1 MFEYMGDRLTNA
13 IRNIKGMGRI
23 TEENINDAVREIRM
37 ALLEADVNYTVVK
50 EFINNVKEKALGQE
64 VDKSLKPDELFIK
77 IVKDEV
83 VELLGG
89 EVAPLCVDGNP
100 TILMLVGLQGS
111 GKTTTSGKLANYL
124 RKKEAKKPLL
134 VACDIYRPAAIDQ
147 LKTVGKELNIPVFS
161 EDNKKVTE
169 IVTDALEFAK
179 TNGNDYVIIDTA
191 GRLHID
197 DALMDEL
204 KDVEELA
211 RPNEEILVIDAMMGQ
226 DAINVING
234 FNDKLNL
241 TGCILTK
248 MDGNT
253 KGGVALSVRHLTH
266 VPIKFIGDSEKLDG
280 LMTFDPERMA
290 ERILDMGDIMAIAE
304 KVESVID
311 ADEVE
316 EQAAKMK
323 KGEYDLDDFLKN
335 LKQIKKLGPLDKFLK
350 LLPQARQIGLNNIN
364 IDPKDM
370 AHVEAIVLSMTKYER
385 KHPEVLKA
393 SRKRRIAEGSGRS
406 VEEVNR
412 LLKQFETMQKMMKQM
427 ASGNFKMPF

>member
-89 EVAPLCVDGNP
+89 EVAPLCVTGNP

-169 IVTDALEFAK
+169 IVQDALTFAK
-179 TNGNDYVIIDTA
+179 ENGNDYVIIDTA

-197 DALMDEL
+197 DALMEEL
-204 KDVEELA
+204 KDVEDLA
-211 RPNEEILVIDAMMGQ
+211 HPDEEILVIDAMMGQ

-290 ERILDMGDIMAIAE
+290 ERILDIGDIMAIAE

-323 KGEYDLDDFLKN
+323 KGEYDLEDFLKN

-393 SRKRRIAEGSGRS
+393 SRKRRIAEGSGRT

>member
-89 EVAPLCVDGNP
+89 EVAPLCVSGNP

-169 IVTDALEFAK
+169 IVTDALEYAK
-179 TNGNDYVIIDTA
+179 ENGNDYVIIDTA

-204 KDVEELA
+204 KDVEDLA
-211 RPNEEILVIDAMMGQ
+211 QPDEEILVIDAMMGQ

-280 LMTFDPERMA
+280 LMSFDPERMA

-323 KGEYDLDDFLKN
+323 KGEYDLEDFLKN

>member
-89 EVAPLCVDGNP
+89 EVAPLCVTGNP

-169 IVTDALEFAK
+169 IVTDALEYAK

-197 DALMDEL
+197 DTLMDEL
-204 KDVEELA
+204 KDVETLA
-211 RPNEEILVIDAMMGQ
+211 HPDEEILVIDAMMGQ

-266 VPIKFIGDSEKLDG
+266 VPIKFIGDSEKLDC
-280 LMTFDPERMA
+280 LMSFDPERMA
-290 ERILDMGDIMAIAE
+290 ERILEMGDIMAIAE
-304 KVESVID
+304 KVESVIY

-370 AHVEAIVLSMTKYER
+370 AHVEAIVLSMTKDER
-385 KHPEVLKA
+385 KHPEILKA
-393 SRKRRIAEGSGRS
+393 SRKRRIAEGSGRT

>member
-323 KGEYDLDDFLKN
+323 KGEYDLEDFLKN
-335 LKQIKKLGPLDKFLK
+335 LKQIKKLGPLDKLLK

-385 KHPEVLKA
+385 KHSEVLKA

>member
-89 EVAPLCVDGNP
+89 EVAPLCVTGNP

-169 IVTDALEFAK
+169 IVQDALTFAK
-179 TNGNDYVIIDTA
+179 ENGNDYVIIDTA

-197 DALMDEL
+197 DTLMDEL
-204 KDVEELA
+204 KDVETLA
-211 RPNEEILVIDAMMGQ
+211 HPDEEILVIDAMMGQ

-323 KGEYDLDDFLKN
+323 KGEYDLEDFLKN

-385 KHPEVLKA
+385 KQPEVLKA
-393 SRKRRIAEGSGRS
+393 SRKRRIAEGSGRT

>member
-89 EVAPLCVDGNP
+89 ETAPLCIDGNP
-100 TILMLVGLQGS
+100 SILMLVGLQGS

-161 EDNKKVTE
+161 EDGKKVTE
-169 IVTDALEFAK
+169 IVRDALEYAK
-179 TNGNDYVIIDTA
+179 TQGNDYIIIDTA

-197 DALMDEL
+197 DALMEEL
-204 KDVEELA
+204 KDVEELVH
-211 RPNEEILVIDAMMGQ
+211 PNEEILVIDAMMGQ

-280 LMTFDPERMA
+280 LMLFDPERMA

-304 KVESVID
+304 KVEAVID
-311 ADEVE
+311 EDDIE

-323 KGEYDLDDFLKN
+323 KGEYDLEDFLKN
-335 LKQIKKLGPLDKFLK
+335 LTQIKKLGPLDKFLK

-370 AHVEAIVLSMTKYER
+370 AHIEAIVLSMTKYER

-393 SRKRRIAEGSGRS
+393 SRKKRIASGSGRS

>member
-169 IVTDALEFAK
+169 IVQDALTFAK
-179 TNGNDYVIIDTA
+179 ENGNDYVIIDTA

-197 DALMDEL
+197 DTLMEEL
-204 KDVEELA
+204 KDVEDLA
-211 RPNEEILVIDAMMGQ
+211 HPDEEILVIDAMMGQ

-323 KGEYDLDDFLKN
+323 KGEYDLEDFLKN

-393 SRKRRIAEGSGRS
+393 SRKRRIAEGSGRT

>member
-89 EVAPLCVDGNP
+89 ETAHLCVDGNP
-100 TILMLVGLQGS
+100 SILMLVGLQGS

-161 EDNKKVTE
+161 EDGKKVTE
-169 IVTDALEFAK
+169 IVRDALEYAK
-179 TNGNDYVIIDTA
+179 IQGNDYIIIDTA

-197 DALMDEL
+197 DALMEEL
-204 KDVEELA
+204 KDVEELVH
-211 RPNEEILVIDAMMGQ
+211 PNEEILVIDAMMGQ

-280 LMTFDPERMA
+280 LMLFDPERMA

-304 KVESVID
+304 KVEAVID
-311 ADEVE
+311 EDDIE

-323 KGEYDLDDFLKN
+323 KGEYDLEDFLKN

-370 AHVEAIVLSMTKYER
+370 AHIEAIVLSMTKYER

-393 SRKRRIAEGSGRS
+393 SRKKRIASGSGRS

>member
-89 EVAPLCVDGNP
+89 EVVPLCVDGNP

-204 KDVEELA
+204 KDVEKLA

>member
-89 EVAPLCVDGNP
+89 ETAPLCVDGNP
-100 TILMLVGLQGS
+100 SILMLVGLQGS

-161 EDNKKVTE
+161 EDGKKVTE
-169 IVTDALEFAK
+169 IVGDALEYAK
-179 TNGNDYVIIDTA
+179 IQGNDYIIIDTA

-197 DALMDEL
+197 DALMEEL
-204 KDVEELA
+204 KDVEELVH
-211 RPNEEILVIDAMMGQ
+211 PNEEILVIDAMMGQ

-266 VPIKFIGDSEKLDG
+266 VPIKFIGDSEKFDG
-280 LMTFDPERMA
+280 LMLFDPERMA

-304 KVESVID
+304 KVEAVID
-311 ADEVE
+311 EDDIE
-316 EQAAKMK
+316 EQASKMK
-323 KGEYDLDDFLKN
+323 KGEYDLEDFLKN

-370 AHVEAIVLSMTKYER
+370 AHIEAIVLSMTKYER

-393 SRKRRIAEGSGRS
+393 SRKKRIASGSGRS

>member
-89 EVAPLCVDGNP
+89 EVAPLCVSGNP

-161 EDNKKVTE
+161 EDNKKVTN
-169 IVTDALEFAK
+169 IVTDALEYAK
-179 TNGNDYVIIDTA
+179 ENGNDYVIIDTA

-204 KDVEELA
+204 KDVETLA
-211 RPNEEILVIDAMMGQ
+211 NPDEEILVIDAMMGQ

-280 LMTFDPERMA
+280 LMSFDPERMA

-323 KGEYDLDDFLKN
+323 KGEYDLEDFLKN

-393 SRKRRIAEGSGRS
+393 SRKRRVAEGSGRS

>member
-89 EVAPLCVDGNP
+89 ETAPLCVDGNP
-100 TILMLVGLQGS
+100 SILMLVGLQGS

-161 EDNKKVTE
+161 EDGKKVTE
-169 IVTDALEFAK
+169 IVRDALEYGK
-179 TNGNDYVIIDTA
+179 TNGNDYIIIDTA

-197 DALMDEL
+197 DALMEEL
-204 KDVEELA
+204 KDVEELVH
-211 RPNEEILVIDAMMGQ
+211 PNEEILVIDAMMGQ

-253 KGGVALSVRHLTH
+253 KGGVALSVRHLTY

-280 LMTFDPERMA
+280 LMLFDPERMA

-304 KVESVID
+304 KVEAVID
-311 ADEVE
+311 EDDIE
-316 EQAAKMK
+316 EQASKMK
-323 KGEYDLDDFLKN
+323 KGEYDLEDFLKN

-370 AHVEAIVLSMTKYER
+370 AHIEAIVLSMTKYER

-393 SRKRRIAEGSGRS
+393 SRKKRIASGSGRS

>member
-89 EVAPLCVDGNP
+89 EVAPLCVTGNP

-169 IVTDALEFAK
+169 IVQDALTFAK
-179 TNGNDYVIIDTA
+179 ENGNNYVIIDTA

-197 DALMDEL
+197 DTLMEEL
-204 KDVEELA
+204 KDVEDLA
-211 RPNEEILVIDAMMGQ
+211 HPDEEILVIDAMMGQ

-323 KGEYDLDDFLKN
+323 KGEYDLEDFLKN

-385 KHPEVLKA
+385 KQPEVLKA
-393 SRKRRIAEGSGRS
+393 SRKRRIAEGSGRT

>member
-89 EVAPLCVDGNP
+89 EVAPLCVTGNP

-147 LKTVGKELNIPVFS
+147 LKTVGKELNISVFS

-169 IVTDALEFAK
+169 IVQDALAFAK
-179 TNGNDYVIIDTA
+179 ENGNDYVIIDTA

-197 DALMDEL
+197 DTLMEEL
-204 KDVEELA
+204 KDVEDLA
-211 RPNEEILVIDAMMGQ
+211 HPDEEILVIDAMMGQ

-323 KGEYDLDDFLKN
+323 KGEYDLEDFLKN

>member
-89 EVAPLCVDGNP
+89 EVAPLCVSGNP

-161 EDNKKVTE
+161 EDNKKVTD
-169 IVTDALEFAK
+169 IVTDALEYAK
-179 TNGNDYVIIDTA
+179 ENGNDYVIIDTA

-204 KDVEELA
+204 KDVETLA
-211 RPNEEILVIDAMMGQ
+211 NPDEEILVIDAMMGQ

-280 LMTFDPERMA
+280 LMSFDPERMA

-323 KGEYDLDDFLKN
+323 KGEYDLEDFLKN

>member
-89 EVAPLCVDGNP
+89 EVAPLCVTGNP

-169 IVTDALEFAK
+169 IVQDALTFAK
-179 TNGNDYVIIDTA
+179 ENGNDYVIIDTA

-197 DALMDEL
+197 DTLMEEL
-204 KDVEELA
+204 KDVST
-211 RPNEEILVIDAMMGQ
+211 RPGIVGLILSTPLGHA
-226 DAINVING
+226 
-234 FNDKLNL
+234 
-241 TGCILTK
+241 
-248 MDGNT
+248 
-253 KGGVALSVRHLTH
+253 
-266 VPIKFIGDSEKLDG
+266 
-280 LMTFDPERMA
+280 
-290 ERILDMGDIMAIAE
+290 IMAFTA
-304 KVESVID
+304 
-311 ADEVE
+311 
-316 EQAAKMK
+316 
-323 KGEYDLDDFLKN
+323 
-335 LKQIKKLGPLDKFLK
+335 
-350 LLPQARQIGLNNIN
+350 LNITSSS
-364 IDPKDM
+364 I
-370 AHVEAIVLSMTKYER
+370 
-385 KHPEVLKA
+385 
-393 SRKRRIAEGSGRS
+393 
-406 VEEVNR
+406 
-412 LLKQFETMQKMMKQM
+412 
-427 ASGNFKMPF
+427 

>member
-89 EVAPLCVDGNP
+89 ETAPLCVDGNP

-124 RKKEAKKPLL
+124 RKKDVKKPLL

-161 EDNKKVTE
+161 EDGKKVTE
-169 IVTDALEFAK
+169 IVRDALEYAK
-179 TNGNDYVIIDTA
+179 TQGNDYIIIDTA

-204 KDVEELA
+204 KDVEELVH
-211 RPNEEILVIDAMMGQ
+211 PNEEILVIDAMMGQ

-234 FNDKLNL
+234 FNGKLNL

-280 LMTFDPERMA
+280 LMLFDPERMA

-304 KVESVID
+304 KVEAVID
-311 ADEVE
+311 EDDIE

-323 KGEYDLDDFLKN
+323 KGEYDLEDFLKN

-370 AHVEAIVLSMTKYER
+370 AHIEAIVLSMTKYER

-393 SRKRRIAEGSGRS
+393 SRKKRIASGSGRS

>member
-89 EVAPLCVDGNP
+89 EVAPLCVTGNP

-169 IVTDALEFAK
+169 IVQDALTFAK
-179 TNGNDYVIIDTA
+179 ENGNDYVIIDTA

-197 DALMDEL
+197 DTLMEEL
-204 KDVEELA
+204 KDVEDLA
-211 RPNEEILVIDAMMGQ
+211 HPDEEILVIDAMMGQ

-280 LMTFDPERMA
+280 LMSFDPERMA

-323 KGEYDLDDFLKN
+323 KGEYDLEDFLKN

-393 SRKRRIAEGSGRS
+393 SRKRRIAEGSGRT